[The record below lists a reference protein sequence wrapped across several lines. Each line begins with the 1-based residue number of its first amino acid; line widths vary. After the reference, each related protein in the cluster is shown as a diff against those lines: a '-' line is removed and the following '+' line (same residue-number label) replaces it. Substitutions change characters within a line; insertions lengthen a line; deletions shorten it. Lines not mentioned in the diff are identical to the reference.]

1 MTNTNSKQPKQVQ
14 KMSITYLTEKDSDPE
29 DQDVFGGSYNQ
40 PLLSLHKSD
49 GPLTQ
54 VEPVAQKARLRKRQ
68 LSVSI

>member
-14 KMSITYLTEKDSDPE
+14 KMSITYLTEKNSDAE
-29 DQDVFGGSYNQ
+29 DQDVFGGSYNR
-40 PLLSLHKSD
+40 PLSSLHISG

-54 VEPVAQKARLRKRQ
+54 AEPVSQKGHLRKLQ